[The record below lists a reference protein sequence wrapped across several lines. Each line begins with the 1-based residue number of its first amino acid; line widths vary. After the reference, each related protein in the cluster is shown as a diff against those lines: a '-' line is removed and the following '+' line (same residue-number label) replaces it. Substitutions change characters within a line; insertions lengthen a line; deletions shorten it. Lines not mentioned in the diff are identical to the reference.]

1 MGLKIL
7 QLHDLERASVS
18 CFQYDFRSAAM
29 LKRLLPARG
38 AQAPSITWLQS
49 GKAPLGMWRTE
60 IISDRL

>member
-1 MGLKIL
+1 
-7 QLHDLERASVS
+7 
-18 CFQYDFRSAAM
+18 M